1 MTSMPQRKIVLA
13 LYAAALVASPAAAQV
28 FGTAGEVPFALHGR
42 VYYIPENTET
52 LPDFS
57 RLRPVGTIS
66 ATRLDIQPQS
76 FTAGFPGVTDRFE
89 WFAIDYKGRISLVE
103 AGTYTFRLTSDDG
116 AKLFIDGREVIDNDG
131 IHGPGSIDAEVELA
145 AGIHEIRVP
154 YFQGPREE
162 IALVLEWGPDA
173 ENLRPLDF
181 AALAPARFRRE
192 GNRLRAEMSG
202 GVLFDTNSAELR
214 PQALV
219 LLAELKRTMVDPNP
233 RRPHQHRGPHGRRGR
248 RRRQPVALGAPGA
261 LRIGVA
267 HGPGRRRGA
276 DGGLRGRRVAPQG
289 AQHLRR
295 QPRPEPPHRDY
306 RHASLSRRKGR
317 GQVTGDRGQPATTS
331 RPSRRRASFVAVA
344 SDRRD
349 LRISPACARRRGA

>member
-1 MTSMPQRKIVLA
+1 MTSMLKGKIVLA
-13 LYAAALVASPAAAQV
+13 LAAAGLAASPSAAQV

-66 ATRLDIQPQS
+66 ATKLDIQPQS

-89 WFAIDYKGRISLVE
+89 WFAIDYRGRISLPE

-131 IHGPGSIDAEVELA
+131 IHGPGSIDGEVELA

-162 IALVLEWGPDA
+162 IALVLEWGADA

-214 PQALV
+214 PQALA
-219 LLAELKRTMVDPNP
+219 LLAELKRTMIDPNP
-233 RRPHQHRGPHGRRGR
+233 GARISIEGHTDDVGADADNQSLSERRARSVSAWLTGQ
-248 RRRQPVALGAPGA
+248 
-261 LRIGVA
+261 GVA
-267 HGPGRRRGA
+267 AARMESSGA
-276 DGGLRGRRVAPQG
+276 G
-289 AQHLRR
+289 
-295 QPRPEPPHRDY
+295 E
-306 RHASLSRRKGR
+306 
-317 GQVTGDRGQPATTS
+317 S
-331 RPSRRRASFVAVA
+331 RPKVPNTSAANRAQNRRIEITVT
-344 SDRRD
+344 
-349 LRISPACARRRGA
+349 LP

>member
-1 MTSMPQRKIVLA
+1 MQRKIALTLSAMALLA
-13 LYAAALVASPAAAQV
+13 ARPAAAQV

-66 ATRLDIQPQS
+66 ATKLDIQPQS

-89 WFAIDYKGRISLVE
+89 WFAIDYRGRISLPE
-103 AGTYTFRLTSDDG
+103 AGTFTFRLTSDDG
-116 AKLFIDGREVIDNDG
+116 AKLFIDGQEVIDNDG
-131 IHGPGSIDAEVELA
+131 VHGPGSIDAEVELA

-233 RRPHQHRGPHGRRGR
+233 
-248 RRRQPVALGAPGA
+248 GA
-261 LRIGVA
+261 RISIEGHTDDV
-267 HGPGRRRGA
+267 GA
-276 DGGLRGRRVAPQG
+276 DADNQ
-289 AQHLRR
+289 
-295 QPRPEPPHRDY
+295 
-306 RHASLSRRKGR
+306 SL
-317 GQVTGDRGQPATTS
+317 
-331 RPSRRRASFVAVA
+331 
-344 SDRRD
+344 SDRRARSVAAW
-349 LRISPACARRRGA
+349 LTAQGVAAARMETSGAGESRPKVPNTSAANRAQNRRIEITVTLP